1 MLDEIIYYTFIRIQK
16 YVILW
21 DYYLRS
27 EMIFATLGYFFREK
41 AMKSIL
47 GILAMIVVAG
57 LFLTQ
62 VSAMGNDIQMRL
74 IVWQMH
80 TKIA

>member
-27 EMIFATLGYFFREK
+27 EMIFATLGYFFRKK
-41 AMKSIL
+41 AMKTIL
-47 GILAMIVVAG
+47 GILAMIVVTG

-62 VSAMGNDIQMRL
+62 VSAMG
-74 IVWQMH
+74 
-80 TKIA
+80 